1 MFLENSYSQR
11 GGEKKKKEKLKH
23 LKAHLSIL
31 NSRVYRVY
39 QCTSIL
45 KVLG

>member
-11 GGEKKKKEKLKH
+11 GGEKKKKLKH

-39 QCTSIL
+39 QCTLIL
-45 KVLG
+45 KALG